1 MNSLKNILDLQEDL
15 IKLYECQ
22 IMDLTLMSKIELG
35 DDVIAE
41 VHRLK
46 KLIEEESANENGVS
60 ES

>member
-1 MNSLKNILDLQEDL
+1 MNNLKNILDLQEDL

-46 KLIEEESANENGVS
+46 KLIERESANENGVS
-60 ES
+60 EP

>member
-1 MNSLKNILDLQEDL
+1 MNNLKNVSDLQGDL

-46 KLIEEESANENGVS
+46 KLIEKELANEKGDS

>member
-1 MNSLKNILDLQEDL
+1 MNNLKNILDLQEDL

-46 KLIEEESANENGVS
+46 KLIEREPANENRAS

>member
-1 MNSLKNILDLQEDL
+1 MNNLKNISDLQGDL

-46 KLIEEESANENGVS
+46 KLIEKELANENGDS

>member
-46 KLIEEESANENGVS
+46 KLIERESDNENRAS